1 MLARNVAAFIAAL
14 LCLLPSLAV
23 GGDRAG
29 SAGRLADLLPKHARW
44 SLVVL
49 DLRSGGE
56 IAAMGNA
63 REEPLIPGSVAKLFI
78 TGAVLDR
85 VASGERPEAFLP
97 AAAVGRRGRGV
108 RRLPAEVRLQR
119 LLRDM
124 NVHSR
129 NRTADRLFLRLGEL
143 RFGGEAN
150 WEKGAKAM
158 AEFLAGLGLPAGEA
172 ILIDGSGLSRDNR
185 VPARFVARYLVENA
199 RKPWF
204 ETFRATLPR
213 AGLEGTVKDIGYAD
227 SRFRVKSGR
236 LDDAFALAGYGVA
249 PRGREAVFAF
259 IVNVPAGKVTDR
271 RHSKGM
277 VVRMISHGAFPSSQ
291 RP

>member
-1 MLARNVAAFIAAL
+1 MLARNVTAIVAAL

-23 GGDRAG
+23 GGGGAG
-29 SAGRLADLLPKHARW
+29 SGGRLADLLPKHARW

-49 DLRSGGE
+49 DLQSGGE

-63 REEPLIPGSVAKLFI
+63 QEEPLVPGSVAKLFV

-85 VASGERPEAFLP
+85 VASGEGPAAFLP
-97 AAAVGRRGRGV
+97 TAGIGRRSKGRG
-108 RRLPAEVRLQR
+108 RLPASERLQR

-129 NRTADRLFLRLGEL
+129 NRTAERLFLRLGEL
-143 RFGGEAN
+143 RFGGEASR
-150 WEKGAKAM
+150 EKGEKAM
-158 AEFLAGLGLPAGEA
+158 AEFLAGLGLPAGDA
-172 ILIDGSGLSRDNR
+172 SLIDGSGLSRDNR
-185 VPARFVARYLVENA
+185 VPARFVARYLVEIA
-199 RKPWF
+199 RKPWS

-213 AGLEGTVKDIGYAD
+213 AGMEGTVKDIGYAD
-227 SRFRVKSGR
+227 ARFRVKSGR
-236 LDDAFALAGYGVA
+236 LDNALALAGYGVA

-277 VVRMISHGAFPSSQ
+277 VVRMISHGAF
-291 RP
+291 R

>member
-1 MLARNVAAFIAAL
+1 MFARNVTAIIAAL
-14 LCLLPSLAV
+14 ICLLPSLAV
-23 GGDRAG
+23 GGDGVG

-63 REEPLIPGSVAKLFI
+63 REEPLIPGSVAKLLV

-85 VASGERPEAFLP
+85 VASGEGPEAFLP
-97 AAAVGRRGRGV
+97 AAGMWRRGRV
-108 RRLPAEVRLQR
+108 ERRLPAEERLQR

-124 NVHSR
+124 NVQSR
-129 NRTADRLFLRLGEL
+129 NRSAERLFLRLGEL

-150 WEKGAKAM
+150 QEKGGKAM
-158 AEFLAGLGLPAGEA
+158 AEFLTGLGLPAGEA
-172 ILIDGSGLSRDNR
+172 TLMDGSGLSKDNR
-185 VPARFVARYLVENA
+185 VPARFVARYLVEIA

-213 AGLEGTVKDIGYAD
+213 AGMEGTVKDIGYAD

-249 PRGREAVFAF
+249 PRGREVAFAF

-277 VVRMISHGAFPSSQ
+277 VVRMISHGDFP
-291 RP
+291 